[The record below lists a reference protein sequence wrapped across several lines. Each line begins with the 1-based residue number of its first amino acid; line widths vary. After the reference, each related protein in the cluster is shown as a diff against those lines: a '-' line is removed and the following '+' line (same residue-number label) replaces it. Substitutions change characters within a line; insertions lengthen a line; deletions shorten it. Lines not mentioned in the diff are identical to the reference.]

1 MPKLNG
7 KGLRVLRG
15 EKNPRHFIMIQ
26 VGTGNQ
32 YCRNC
37 DHLATALN
45 TPACRIFNETLSVNA
60 RLGPERCAQC
70 REAEKLIQ
78 ETKMTAK
85 KDGEDAAFFKSQEGE
100 QWRRGSNL
108 GIQALPSSR

>member
-1 MPKLNG
+1 VPKLNG
-7 KGLRVLRG
+7 KDPKVLQG
-15 EKNPRHFIMIQ
+15 ERNPRHFIMIP

-32 YCRNC
+32 YCCNC
-37 DHLATALN
+37 EHLATALN
-45 TPACRIFNETLSVNA
+45 TSACRVFKETLTVNH

-78 ETKMTAK
+78 TTKEAARK
-85 KDGEDAAFFKSQEGE
+85 KGEDTAFYKSQEGE